1 MSLRVRSLCQELTQ
15 ACAAGTLV
23 STALG
28 TWGLCRHQLRE
39 RRDKMHEALK
49 FRSVNSE
56 HEQRVSDSV
65 AVKGIDGSGA
75 QRPPPPG
82 TSGASTAQTSAET
95 KEATACASCEPTAS
109 SAGADASAVG
119 AGVGAATNAARSWWR
134 IW

>member
-1 MSLRVRSLCQELTQ
+1 MSWRVRSLCQELTQ

-56 HEQRVSDSV
+56 HEQRVSESG

-119 AGVGAATNAARSWWR
+119 AGAGAATNAARSWWR